1 MGEVGLPG
9 ASGGCCIQ
17 LSVVGCGRGILV
29 EGAVLC
35 IC

>member
-9 ASGGCCIQ
+9 AGGGCYNY
-17 LSVVGCGRGILV
+17 LWSSEYRRGILV

-35 IC
+35 VR